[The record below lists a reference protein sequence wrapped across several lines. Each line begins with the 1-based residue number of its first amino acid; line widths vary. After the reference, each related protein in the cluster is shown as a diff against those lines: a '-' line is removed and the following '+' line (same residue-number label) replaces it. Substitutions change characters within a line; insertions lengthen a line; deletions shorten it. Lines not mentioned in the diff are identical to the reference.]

1 MAAGESYIDGVCRML
16 RSMVGKTTVSTQR
29 RSIESEWTLTV
40 TIGDAPPWLRS
51 DNWMLPIHAADAI
64 ERLQGELFP
73 IRKELEEARAERDEA
88 RRDVCEYAAEIYG
101 RHGDQERLIVH
112 RGNYFPSD
120 AARERGWDC
129 FKEATDGRG

>member
-1 MAAGESYIDGVCRML
+1 MAAGESYTDGLCRML

-64 ERLQGELFP
+64 ERLGGELFP
-73 IRKELEEARAERDEA
+73 IRKELEQMRTERNQARAELCIMHPRAEDPVAYARSRGWNDLFKDEA
-88 RRDVCEYAAEIYG
+88 
-101 RHGDQERLIVH
+101 
-112 RGNYFPSD
+112 
-120 AARERGWDC
+120 
-129 FKEATDGRG
+129 